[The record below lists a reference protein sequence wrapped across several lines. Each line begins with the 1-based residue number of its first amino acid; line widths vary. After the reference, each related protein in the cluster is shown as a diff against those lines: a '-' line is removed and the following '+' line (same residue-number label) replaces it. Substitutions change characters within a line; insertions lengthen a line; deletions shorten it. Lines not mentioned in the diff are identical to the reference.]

1 MLKGLGMSLVGDTNS
16 DYWDLVLEIA
26 LAVVGIGL
34 AGLAITWMLRRVVR
48 GLIRCARR
56 GRVSTQ
62 VRST

>member
-34 AGLAITWMLRRVVR
+34 AGLAMTWRRVVR

-56 GRVSTQ
+56 GSVSTQ